1 MAWRAAKYTG
11 LAILGGVAA
20 TLAATGAPAVDSFQA
35 EVAPLL
41 AKYCT
46 SCHGP
51 EKPKSGLNLAKYKD
65 TNDVGADLKIWQG
78 VLENVESDAMP
89 PPDRPQPTDAESA
102 LITKWIKARLGPQNC
117 NLVDPGHVTLRRLN
131 RAEYN
136 NTVRDLLDLDIR
148 PADDFPSDDVGYGF
162 DNIGEVLSLSPPLLE
177 KYLRAAEVV
186 ADRAIVADGRLEV
199 ASRKLVGDK
208 LVGGGS
214 DEGGHFL
221 GSHGEVFGEFKTTK
235 DGDYVIRYRGYAQQ
249 AGPEVAKAAVSV
261 DGKELARLDV
271 PATAAMPGQYDVPTK
286 LKKGKHRVAV
296 AFVNDYYSPNDPDPE
311 KRDRNLIVESIE
323 LRGPSADGTTPESH
337 RRVIPRAIKPGEAH
351 ATAAMEMLR
360 PFVGRA
366 FRRPAT
372 FEELNRLVRLVEMVG
387 RDGGKF
393 EEGMRLALTA
403 VLTSPQFL
411 FKVEVDRPAA
421 KGGAVEPVSDY
432 ELATRLSYFLWSS
445 MPDEALF
452 KLAALN
458 TLHEDANLDAQVRRM
473 LADPKAAALTENF
486 AGQWLQIRNL
496 RTVNPDTGRFPAF
509 DDALRF
515 AMQRETELFFESIVR
530 EDRSILDFL
539 DTNYTYVN
547 ERLAKHYKIDG
558 VKGDEFRKVMLKGD
572 RRGGVLTQAS
582 VLTITSNPTRTSP
595 VKRGRYILDQILGTP
610 PPPAPPDVPELK
622 EPSGGDDTA
631 SLRTRMEQHR
641 SNPACA
647 SCHARMDPLGFGLEN
662 YDAIG
667 AWRDADGKFPVDA
680 SGVLPGGKP
689 FAGSKGLRNQL
700 KGRKADFAR
709 CLAEKMLTYA
719 LGRGLQYN
727 DRCAVERIDAAL
739 DIDNNKFSRLV
750 REVVK
755 SEPFRKRRGGETPR

>member
-1 MAWRAAKYTG
+1 MGRPGLKTCGLILVAASAVG
-11 LAILGGVAA
+11 LAAPVAPTA
-20 TLAATGAPAVDSFQA
+20 DTYQA

-41 AKYCT
+41 ARYCV
-46 SCHGP
+46 SCHGGD
-51 EKPKSGLNLAKYKD
+51 KPKAGLNLSKYKD
-65 TNDVGADLKIWQG
+65 TADVAADLKTWQG
-78 VLENVESDAMP
+78 VLENVEADAMP
-89 PPDRPQPTDAESA
+89 PADKPQPTEAESA
-102 LITKWIKARLGPQNC
+102 VLRRWIKARLGPQNC

-136 NTVRDLLDLDIR
+136 NTIRDLLDLDIR

-186 ADRAIVADGRLEV
+186 ADRAIVADGRPEMP
-199 ASRKLVGDK
+199 SKKLSGDK
-208 LVGGGS
+208 IVGGGEE
-214 DEGGHFL
+214 EGAKVLAGE
-221 GSHGEVFGEFKTTK
+221 GEVFGEFQVPK
-235 DGDYVIRYRGYAQQ
+235 DGDYVIRLAAYAHQ
-249 AGPEVAKAAVSV
+249 AGPDVAKAALRL
-261 DGKELARLDV
+261 DGKEIARLDV
-271 PATAAMPGQYDVPTK
+271 PATAAKLGTYEHAIK
-286 LKKGKHRVAV
+286 LKKGRRKLAV
-296 AFVNDYYSPNDPDPE
+296 AFLNDFYDPSNADPNR
-311 KRDRNLIVESIE
+311 RDRNLLVESIE
-323 LRGPSADGTTPESH
+323 LRGPSADGTMPESH
-337 RRVIPRAIKPGEAH
+337 KRVIPRAIKPGEAH
-351 ATAAMEMLR
+351 ATAALEMLR

-372 FEELNRLVRLVEMVG
+372 FEELSRLVRLVEMVE
-387 RDGGKF
+387 RDGSRF

-421 KGGAVEPVSDY
+421 KGGAVEPVSDH

-445 MPDEALF
+445 MPDDQLF
-452 KLAALN
+452 KLASLN
-458 TLHEDANLDAQVRRM
+458 TLHEDANLDAQVKRM
-473 LADPKAAALTENF
+473 LADPRAAALTENF

-496 RTVNPDTGRFPAF
+496 RTVNPDPGRFPAF

-539 DTNYTYVN
+539 DINYTYLN
-547 ERLAKHYKIDG
+547 ERLAKHYGIKG

-622 EPSGGDDTA
+622 ESPKGDDDA
-631 SLRTRMEQHR
+631 SLRVRMEQHR
-641 SNPACA
+641 ANPACA
-647 SCHARMDPLGFGLEN
+647 SCHARMDPLGFGFEN
-662 YDAIG
+662 YDAVG
-667 AWRDADGKFPVDA
+667 AWRDLDGKFPIDA
-680 SGVLPGGKP
+680 SGVLPGGKA
-689 FAGSKGLRNQL
+689 FKGSKGLRDQL
-700 KGRKADFAR
+700 KARKADFAR

-727 DRCAVERIDAAL
+727 DRCAVERIDVAL
-739 DIDNNKFSRLV
+739 DKDNNKFSRLV

-755 SEPFRKRRGGETPR
+755 SEPFRKRRGGESR